1 MAKRKTLGKTL
12 GTGHRPTPSHLV
24 VQKKLDTIRKQNVA
38 RHQARQATQALKD
51 DILRAQMQHTYQSEH
66 DRLVGSSTQGPLR
79 QHALLRLAELKT
91 LLRK

>member
-1 MAKRKTLGKTL
+1 MVAMGVKLAPKRKYQ
-12 GTGHRPTPSHLV
+12 SHLV

-38 RHQARQATQALKD
+38 RHQAHQATQALRE

-66 DRLVGSSTQGPLR
+66 DRLVGSSMQGPLR
-79 QHALLRLAELKT
+79 QHALLRLSELKT

>member
-12 GTGHRPTPSHLV
+12 GMGLRPTPSHFV

-38 RHQARQATQALKD
+38 RHQAHQATQALED

-66 DRLVGSSTQGPLR
+66 DRLEGSRIKGPLQ
-79 QHALLRLAELKT
+79 QHALLRLSELKG

>member
-1 MAKRKTLGKTL
+1 MAKQLAKRKYQ
-12 GTGHRPTPSHLV
+12 SHIV

-38 RHQARQATQALKD
+38 RHQAHQATQALRE

-79 QHALLRLAELKT
+79 QYALLRLSELKG